1 MVSWEMIRTN
11 CAWKN
16 NKDIFSIVDRWSR
29 FHQNS
34 EIYLPDNA
42 DAFVH
47 CVIVSPAY
55 LIICPMTKTRT
66 VSVLGVV
73 LQILTAIHICEYRFS
88 TDIGHSWQ
96 AFWNQKPENDLK
108 CCIYIYCSTIN
119 YRPYVLLPE
128 KGQIYLFNI
137 IAILYVHR
145 SDCKLHPP
153 SMSLILHCSC
163 VVRAIKLLTYQ

>member
-1 MVSWEMIRTN
+1 MMELKLWPQGKSQSWVSLMVSWEMIRTN

-16 NKDIFSIVDRWSR
+16 NKEIFSIVDRWSR

-47 CVIVSPAY
+47 SVIVSPAY
-55 LIICPMTKTRT
+55 LLICPMTKTRT
-66 VSVLGVV
+66 VSVLRVV

-108 CCIYIYCSTIN
+108 CCIYIYCSTNN
-119 YRPYVLLPE
+119 YRPYLFFTALL
-128 KGQIYLFNI
+128 LRI
-137 IAILYVHR
+137 ISNHLSV
-145 SDCKLHPP
+145 DKW
-153 SMSLILHCSC
+153 
-163 VVRAIKLLTYQ
+163 